1 MKKILVLLM
10 VLLMAFSLIAC
21 GDSSN
26 EEDTSDDAKTK
37 ESSAEDVDD
46 SKDDSEGK
54 TEESEIGKRTTIKSK
69 KDLNIVKETGPFTM
83 IVTDVQISTLEPSED
98 YKDMFDGKDKITF
111 VTIATE
117 VENKS
122 EDTNSFYPDQG
133 TITTDTKEQVDAD
146 LMLSDEVGGDF
157 IGEVAKKGNVI
168 FFLDSPAEE
177 INNIKYVIEGPHNEN
192 IDRLGEGITY
202 EISFE

>member
-1 MKKILVLLM
+1 M

-37 ESSAEDVDD
+37 KSSAEDVDD

-69 KDLNIVKETGPFTM
+69 KDLNHSKTGPFTM